1 MSVKTW
7 RTGLF
12 LAIIA
17 LLMLTACGGSDDTGS
32 ESSAPASTQ
41 APAPTEVVEPTQPPV
56 TVQEQPTAV
65 EEMPTE
71 PPAEAAPQIPYDVP
85 IMDGAT
91 HLELQDNVGTVT
103 YVVENVELADAVEFY
118 ETEMV
123 AQGWES
129 RTSSLAGLMASL
141 VFETDEARTS
151 VSLQANNIA
160 KTVTVR
166 LFIIEK

>member
-7 RTGLF
+7 RATSF
-12 LAIIA
+12 LAIIV

-32 ESSAPASTQ
+32 ESSAPTSTE
-41 APAPTEVVEPTQPPV
+41 APAPTEMVEPTQPAM
-56 TVQEQPTAV
+56 TVEEQPTAA

-71 PPAEAAPQIPYDVP
+71 PPAEAEPQIPYDVP
-85 IMDGAT
+85 IMEGAT
-91 HLELQDNVGTVT
+91 QLELQDNVGTVT
-103 YVVENVELADAVEFY
+103 YVMENVELDDVIEFY
-118 ETEMV
+118 DTEMI

-129 RTSSLAGLMASL
+129 KTSSLAGLMASL
-141 VFETDEARTS
+141 VYETDEARTS

>member
-7 RTGLF
+7 RTTSL
-12 LAIIA
+12 LVIIL

-32 ESSAPASTQ
+32 ESPAPTSTE
-41 APAPTEVVEPTQPPV
+41 APAPTEMVEPTQPAA
-56 TVQEQPTAV
+56 TVEEQPTAA

-71 PPAEAAPQIPYDVP
+71 PPAEAEPQIPYDVP
-85 IMDGAT
+85 IMEGAT
-91 HLELQDNVGTVT
+91 QLELQDNVGTVT
-103 YVVENVELADAVEFY
+103 YVMENVELDDVIEFY
-118 ETEMV
+118 QTEMT

-141 VFETDEARTS
+141 VYETDEARTS

-166 LFIIEK
+166 LFIIKK